1 MTHIYVGNA
10 PCSWGNLE
18 FEEASGGGIGYAQM
32 LAELAGTGYTGTE
45 LGDWGFMPTDPHALR
60 RALDRHGL
68 DLTGAFVP
76 VNLREAAAHGPGAET
91 ALGTARL
98 LAAASEGQ
106 SVRPFLVL
114 SDDNCRDPLRAQNAG
129 RITPQMGLGE
139 ADWATFAQGAMQIAQ
154 AVRAETGLA
163 TVFHHHCGGFVE
175 TPAEID
181 RFLHLTDPALISL
194 VFDTGHFAFGA
205 GGCGEILPSLAR
217 WADRIAYIH
226 FKDYS
231 PTVMAQA
238 TRQGWDYL
246 TAVAHGIFCELGQ
259 GCVDFAGVVRWLQA
273 QGYTGYITVE
283 QDILPGMGAPQASA
297 QRNRD
302 YLRHIGV

>member
-1 MTHIYVGNA
+1 
-10 PCSWGNLE
+10 LE
-18 FEEASGGGIGYAQM
+18 FEEAAGAGIGYAQM
-32 LAELAGTGYTGTE
+32 LAELAETGYTGTE
-45 LGDWGFMPTDPHALR
+45 LGDWGFMPTDPQGLR
-60 RALDRHGL
+60 QALDRHGL

-76 VNLREAAAHGPGAET
+76 VNLREAGDHGPGQET
-91 ALGTARL
+91 ALRTARL

-106 SVRPFLVL
+106 AVRPFLVL
-114 SDDNCRDPLRAQNAG
+114 SDDNCRDPMRAQNAG
-129 RITPQMGLGE
+129 RVTPEMGLGDGE
-139 ADWATFAQGAMQIAQ
+139 WATFAQGAMQIAQ

-175 TPAEID
+175 TPDEIE
-181 RFLHLTDPALISL
+181 RFLRLTDPALISL

-205 GGCGEILPSLAR
+205 GGCGEILPSMAR

-226 FKDYS
+226 FKDYA
-231 PTVMAQA
+231 PAVMTQA
-238 TRQGWDYL
+238 TNQGWDYL

-283 QDILPGMGAPQASA
+283 QDILPGMGAPKASA
-297 QRNRD
+297 TRNRA
-302 YLRHIGV
+302 YLHQIGV